1 MTYQKCDDTYAF
13 TLDAQAATIAAA
25 AAQTGTMCTGDY
37 LEIVGA
43 TKFFFIF
50 FKYRYFGVELTWL

>member
-25 AAQTGTMCTGDY
+25 AAQTGTMCTSDY

-43 TKFFFIF
+43 TSACGSK
-50 FKYRYFGVELTWL
+50 